1 MKTLSR
7 ILLLLMSLI
16 FFAVTGLETYTDI
29 QSNSNIS
36 LAIAIAAFIVGVLY
50 FMLFIKHCRE
60 GRL

>member
-16 FFAVTGLETYTDI
+16 FFAVTGLETYMDI